1 MFSSEGE
8 DLGPVQIDPAY
19 YQEFISHEDF
29 EDEVDQLKDD
39 LKDEI
44 MEAARDMVNQEAN
57 NMVTEHVEQAQIN
70 IAAMLEEQ
78 LKESQEK
85 MKAHMNNEVK
95 GV

>member
-1 MFSSEGE
+1 MPQQRNTQSRQSSNSEALFSSDGD

-29 EDEVDQLKDD
+29 EDEVDQLKED

-57 NMVTEHVEQAQIN
+57 NMVTEHVE
-70 IAAMLEEQ
+70 
-78 LKESQEK
+78 
-85 MKAHMNNEVK
+85 
-95 GV
+95 